1 MCCVYYNS
9 DLYGFPSLYNMIL
22 YNRGTFILM
31 KSIIAVI
38 PSRFLYP
45 GIVSLL
51 VSSVSFPLGL
61 GQFMA
66 GDLNTHDQVYG
77 LFTNFTWT
85 KENLGVEEMNI
96 VRHWSTPYTDVFS
109 GLLCFVLV
117 TVRQS
122 LFTRLIDS
130 AVIISE

>member
-1 MCCVYYNS
+1 M
-9 DLYGFPSLYNMIL
+9 
-22 YNRGTFILM
+22 
-31 KSIIAVI
+31 
-38 PSRFLYP
+38 YP

-85 KENLGVEEMNI
+85 KQELGVEEMNI
-96 VRHWSTPYTDVFS
+96 VKHWSTVYTDVFI
-109 GLLCFVLV
+109 GLIGFVAF
-117 TVRQS
+117 TVNTNDFSCRR
-122 LFTRLIDS
+122 TARRPR
-130 AVIISE
+130 

>member
-1 MCCVYYNS
+1 MFRA
-9 DLYGFPSLYNMIL
+9 GH
-22 YNRGTFILM
+22 
-31 KSIIAVI
+31 VI
-38 PSRFLYP
+38 FLIHPRRIVKKENYSSRFLYP

-85 KENLGVEEMNI
+85 KQELGVEEMNI
-96 VRHWSTPYTDVFS
+96 VKHWSTVYTDVFI
-109 GLLCFVLV
+109 GLIGFVAF
-117 TVRQS
+117 TVN
-122 LFTRLIDS
+122 IY
-130 AVIISE
+130 IK

>member
-1 MCCVYYNS
+1 M
-9 DLYGFPSLYNMIL
+9 
-22 YNRGTFILM
+22 
-31 KSIIAVI
+31 
-38 PSRFLYP
+38 YP

-85 KENLGVEEMNI
+85 KQELGVEEMNI
-96 VRHWSTPYTDVFS
+96 VKHWSTVYTDVFI
-109 GLLCFVLV
+109 GLIGFVAF
-117 TVRQS
+117 TVNININIYIYKNDFLPKGKKGRKK
-122 LFTRLIDS
+122 
-130 AVIISE
+130 E